1 MKDFERFKNE
11 DRVNKTLGLIV
22 IVVFFILIAI

>member
-11 DRVNKTLGLIV
+11 DRVNKILGIIV